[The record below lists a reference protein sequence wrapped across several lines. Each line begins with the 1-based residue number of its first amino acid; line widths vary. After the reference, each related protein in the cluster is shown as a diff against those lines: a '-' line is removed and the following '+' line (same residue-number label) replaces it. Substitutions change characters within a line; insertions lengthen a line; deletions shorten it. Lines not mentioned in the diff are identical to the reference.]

1 MSIPKQ
7 ITFIDE
13 NHDFLI
19 ETVKE
24 FCGPIIS
31 TLGPGGCTVIIAD
44 DDKPL
49 PHVTKDGVT
58 VAESI
63 FFADKRKQ
71 AIASLIKESARK
83 TADAVGDGT
92 TTSVVL
98 ASAMILGGLEKLQPI
113 SCKKDFFDG
122 FDLAFE
128 KVIDFLTESN
138 VSITKDSK
146 LLESVVKISAN
157 GDEKI
162 CKIIMSAVEAAGP
175 DGLVNVELSDELK
188 TSVEIKGGSSLES
201 NTFIPTAKSW
211 EVAGNN
217 IELILVSGAIR
228 ENFELKQILNNS
240 VVSKNPVVIIAKEFS
255 DVIQNTVAI
264 NNQKKLI
271 NAVLIESEGFA
282 RVSRMDLLQ
291 DLSAIFGVPIYNT
304 DGSTDLALSDYVN
317 VPCVELSKAIIT
329 HNETILF
336 RSSDVLSA
344 ESSRRYTSLKREY
357 DELVTDTS
365 SVIDAGA
372 QRHLQKRLAKYN
384 VVATIK
390 VGGTTKAEAA
400 EVKDRIDDSL
410 DAITAAVNGGITQG
424 GGMAL
429 YRAGVE
435 IEKVATTFGLSA
447 TGTLGVLFMAN
458 CCKSPIRV
466 LAQNAGIEL
475 TDIPFDTMEDNEVF
489 DFRDFQVVDY
499 LEGGIIDPALV
510 PISALTNSSSV
521 AKNILKSNS
530 IISEWQDTTGV

>member
-7 ITFIDE
+7 ITFIGE
-13 NHDFLI
+13 NYIFLT

-44 DDKPL
+44 SDKLL

-63 FFADKRKQ
+63 FFADPRKQ

-98 ASAMILGGLEKLQPI
+98 ASAMILGGLEKLKSI
-113 SCKKDFFDG
+113 TCKKDFFDG

-128 KVIDFLTESN
+128 KIIDFLTESKI
-138 VSITKDSK
+138 SITKDSK

-157 GDEKI
+157 GDEKV
-162 CKIIMSAVEAAGP
+162 CKIIMSALDAAGP

-188 TSVEIKGGSSLES
+188 TAVEIKGGSSLES
-201 NTFIPTAKSW
+201 NTFIPAVKSW
-211 EVAGNN
+211 EVEGGKT
-217 IELILVSGAIR
+217 ELILVSGAIR
-228 ENFELKQILNNS
+228 ENFEVKQILNNLIIT
-240 VVSKNPVVIIAKEFS
+240 KNPAIIIAKEFS
-255 DVIQNTVAI
+255 DTIQNTVAI
-264 NNQKKLI
+264 NNQRKLI
-271 NAVLIESEGFA
+271 NVALVESEGFA
-282 RVSRMDLLQ
+282 RISRMDLLS
-291 DLSAIFGVPIYNT
+291 DLSTIFGVPIYST
-304 DGSTDLALSDYVN
+304 DGSTELSLSDYVN

-329 HNETILF
+329 KTETILF
-336 RSSDVLSA
+336 RMSDVLSEEA
-344 ESSRRYTSLKREY
+344 SRRYISLKREY
-357 DELVTDTS
+357 DEVITDAS
-365 SVIDAGA
+365 SVVDAGQ

-390 VGGTTKAEAA
+390 VGATTKAEAA
-400 EVKDRIDDSL
+400 EIKDRIDDSL
-410 DAITAAVNGGITQG
+410 AAITAAVNGGITQG
-424 GGMAL
+424 GGMEL
-429 YRAGVE
+429 YRAGLE
-435 IEKVATTFGLSA
+435 IEKVADSFGLNA
-447 TGTLGVLFMAN
+447 TGIQGVLFMAN
-458 CCKSPIRV
+458 CCKAPIRV
-466 LAQNAGIEL
+466 LAQNAGIGL
-475 TDIPFDTMEDNEVF
+475 MDIPFGTMTANEVF

-521 AKNILKSNS
+521 AKTILKSNS
-530 IISEWQDTTGV
+530 IISEWQDIAGV